1 MRLFIS
7 GILLLSAQCANAANS
22 CDIHAIVQHAWPE
35 AKPAAEGTMIT
46 PGNQVIDITGNSP
59 QSAICRVWPAHPELT
74 LAAVP
79 LMSQE
84 KIDYGHNGDLEL
96 LVLNSV
102 TQEVNQRLHLPE
114 RMSDDAIRITGIALD
129 TARWKVAPSQTAFGL
144 HITRSGSSRVNPIGE
159 DALSLYVIEN
169 NQLRRVLEGIAL
181 TANSGEW
188 DGNCAGEFNDIK
200 RILAIDAS
208 SHKGYA
214 DIRVNEKSVASTAF
228 IDSSGECTAKDTPAR
243 ASWVLRYDGTQY
255 AVPKELAPLE

>member
-7 GILLLSAQCANAANS
+7 GILLLSAQCANAANN
-22 CDIHAIVQHAWPE
+22 CDIRAIVQHAWPE
-35 AKPAAEGTMIT
+35 AKPTAEGTMIT
-46 PGNQVIDITGNSP
+46 PGNQVIDITGTSP

-84 KIDYGHNGDLEL
+84 KIDYAHNGDLEL

-102 TQEVNQRLHLPE
+102 TLEVKQRLHLPE

-129 TARWKVAPSQTAFGL
+129 TARWKVAPNQTAFGL

-169 NQLRRVLEGIAL
+169 NQLRLILEGIAL

-188 DGNCAGEFNDIK
+188 DGNCAGEFNDTK

-214 DIRVNEKSVASTAF
+214 DIRVSEKSVKSIASVDAK
-228 IDSSGECTAKDTPAR
+228 GECTAKDTLGKAN
-243 ASWVLRYDGTQY
+243 WTLRYDGKQY
-255 AVPKELAPLE
+255 IVPQQLASLE

>member
-1 MRLFIS
+1 MRLLIS
-7 GILLLSAQCANAANS
+7 GILLLSSQGLNAATR
-22 CDIHAIVQHAWPE
+22 CDINAIVQHAWPD

-59 QSAICRVWPAHPELT
+59 QSAICRVWPAQPELT

-102 TQEVNQRLHLPE
+102 TLEVKQRLLLPE

-129 TARWKVAPSQTAFGL
+129 TARWKVAPGQTAFGL

-169 NQLRRVLEGIAL
+169 NQLRLVLKGIAL

-200 RILAIDAS
+200 RTLAIGSS

-214 DIRVNEKSVASTAF
+214 DIRVSEKSVASTAF
-228 IDSSGECTAKDTPAR
+228 IDANGECTAKDTPGK
-243 ASWVLRYDGTQY
+243 ASWTLHYDGKQY
-255 AVPKELAPLE
+255 TVPQTLAPLE